1 MGDQFPANLLKELHF
16 EEIYLTDE
24 QEERLYEVLNASM
37 PYERRAFDRHYVLG
51 VPLAQI
57 AKEEQR
63 TADQVMIWIAKIATN
78 VQGHKDYIMTG
89 KYQDE
94 KIGLG
99 TINPQPYFLIYG
111 QILLVSLQRIPDPVS
126 LCLCRE

>member
-16 EEIYLTDE
+16 KEIYLTDE

-89 KYQDE
+89 KY
-94 KIGLG
+94 
-99 TINPQPYFLIYG
+99 
-111 QILLVSLQRIPDPVS
+111 
-126 LCLCRE
+126 